1 MVPAGERVA
10 MYEGEQSLAP
20 LRVRDYLGYTVL
32 YLVPFVGFFFLIAFS
47 FSEANTNRRNF
58 TRAFFTVYAIVVVA
72 LMWLYF
78 SGTFNRI
85 VQYAANALA

>member
-1 MVPAGERVA
+1 
-10 MYEGEQSLAP
+10 MYAGEQSITP

-32 YLVPFVGFFFLIAFS
+32 YLVPFVGILFLIAFS

-58 TRAFFTVYAIVVVA
+58 TRAFFTIYAIVLAA
-72 LMWLYF
+72 LAWLYF